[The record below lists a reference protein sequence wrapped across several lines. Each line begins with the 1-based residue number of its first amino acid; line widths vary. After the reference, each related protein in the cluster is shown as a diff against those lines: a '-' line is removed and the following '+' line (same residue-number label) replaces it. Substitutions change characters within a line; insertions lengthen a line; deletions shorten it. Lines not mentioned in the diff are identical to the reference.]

1 MCMQMSK
8 GGLEKAKN
16 VWKIFIK
23 HELKSYK
30 VSNSEDKNWCYED
43 LCYGRNYRMDGGDVE
58 WLILSYLDFALSS
71 QVLLS

>member
-30 VSNSEDKNWCYED
+30 VSNSEDKND
-43 LCYGRNYRMDGGDVE
+43 A
-58 WLILSYLDFALSS
+58 I
-71 QVLLS
+71 